1 MRLILSF
8 LLLLSALALFAQ
20 PCKEVVGY
28 YPAWQWYDRAKLV
41 KPAGI
46 RYDRYT
52 IINYAFFQP
61 MPDGSITG
69 TDAWA
74 DENLLLGEPD
84 WANGGYL
91 PNTSIVDLAHSA
103 G

>member
-1 MRLILSF
+1 MV
-8 LLLLSALALFAQ
+8 A
-20 PCKEVVGY
+20 
-28 YPAWQWYDRAKLV
+28 
-41 KPAGI
+41 
-46 RYDRYT
+46 
-52 IINYAFFQP
+52 
-61 MPDGSITG
+61 ITG

-103 G
+103 GVKVVISVGGWTLSNDFPAIAADARSNGRTSPTAVHS